1 MATAARDVCSEM
13 TAKIVDA
20 LEKGVAPWV
29 KPWSGD
35 AGVPTLSGMPRN
47 AVTGRAYHGGNVLV
61 LWCAGYADPRWLT
74 FKQALALGGC
84 VRKGERGTTV
94 CFWTS
99 VPSKKAADA
108 TAEGGGEET
117 TKGRKRLIC
126 RAYTVFNVEQVDGLA
141 LDAEAP
147 TAPAEL
153 GVADAVAE
161 RVGAKVTR
169 GGSKAF
175 YSPTA
180 DAIAVPVRAA
190 FTDEGAYD
198 GTLLH
203 ELTHWTGHKSRC
215 DRDFSKSKR
224 FGDDAYAFEELVAE
238 LGSAFACAQLGV
250 VGRLQH
256 TEYLCHWAKV
266 LKGDRYAI
274 FTAAKLA
281 EKAVDFIL
289 HGEGV
294 VPEEVGQE
302 EVAQAA

>member
-13 TAKIVDA
+13 TAKIVAA
-20 LEKGVAPWV
+20 LEAGVAPWV
-29 KPWSGD
+29 KPWNGDGGAPLASG
-35 AGVPTLSGMPRN
+35 LPRN
-47 AVTGRAYHGGNVLV
+47 AVTGRPYHGGNVLV
-61 LWCAGYADPRWLT
+61 LWCAGFSDPRWLT

-94 CFWTS
+94 CFWAPVS
-99 VPSKKAADA
+99 GKKATDA
-108 TAEGGGEET
+108 APDAEGGEET
-117 TKGRKRLIC
+117 TAGRKRLMC
-126 RAYTVFNVEQVDGLA
+126 RAYTVFNVSQCDGLT
-141 LDAEAP
+141 LDAETPA
-147 TAPAEL
+147 APAEL
-153 GVADAVAE
+153 GVADNVAA

-169 GGSKAF
+169 GGARAF
-175 YSPTA
+175 YSPSA
-180 DAIAVPVRAA
+180 DAITVPVRAA

-238 LGSAFACAQLGV
+238 LGAAFACAHLGV

-256 TEYLCHWAKV
+256 TEYLGHWAKA
-266 LKGDRYAI
+266 LKADRFAI

-281 EKAVDFIL
+281 EQACALLLPPAV
-289 HGEGV
+289 EAV
-294 VPEEVGQE
+294 AEETE
-302 EVAQAA
+302 ACAEAA